1 VEPRALAKKKK
12 RNQKGKQ
19 KYVCCLVK
27 TQLSENIPEKKKRK
41 KKAEKSG
48 RPNWDKMIEIGN
60 FLKTGIFLPPFH

>member
-1 VEPRALAKKKK
+1 MLSRENPIEREHSRKK
-12 RNQKGKQ
+12 
-19 KYVCCLVK
+19 
-27 TQLSENIPEKKKRK
+27 EK